1 MRHLSPHLPLTF
13 ALIAGLC
20 LIASLCSA
28 SPPKLYFQKNLGE
41 EKSERYAYQIEKGDH
56 VYDILRRFKISSE
69 LRPRILEK
77 TKELNPH
84 IEDLDRVEPGQIV
97 YFPSSVKKHSDF
109 TVPEVPNFE
118 SPVPTTDY
126 TVRPGEH
133 LGEILRQ
140 KVELSDRLIFD
151 EYLEL
156 FRKLNP
162 QIQNPDYLEVGQRI
176 TLPLP
181 PERAREKSA
190 LLSRK
195 DASESSPVREKSE
208 PEVKEVSSE
217 DTPRNFQDFW
227 INLSS
232 GADSAPEPEPG
243 QERKKTDSEGAGSK
257 ITLLSRQNASE
268 GSAVREKSEPE
279 AQNASSKNTP
289 SAPKDS
295 GTDHSSGTE
304 AELEPEPKPEP
315 EKKKNGRRLALK
327 MLREMGFHSS
337 SEEKILYPSR
347 EGGWVH
353 IDLER
358 TPILETPWRQSLLLV
373 PENYA
378 TSLLHKKVEKTDLR
392 SCRVGDSWGLRE
404 LFRNLQEATDSRLI
418 FWSPGESLIRN
429 FQGMVLE
436 IRGEYQFV
444 IKAGGESRYYLFF
457 RAPLE
462 KRRSARM
469 LAGFLEQKGFSIHT
483 MAGSDRNPKLTRI
496 EPLPPGQIDQP
507 LFSFANIWPRVED
520 KLASRGEEPDPPDN
534 RNPGTLLNY
543 LRERDM
549 AGEEN
554 IRLKFLQ
561 KEDHATSISLSLRT
575 TKLSLAPPAVLL
587 QEMNDPH
594 LCGLIGLEGYDCYT
608 LGR

>member
-1 MRHLSPHLPLTF
+1 MRHLLPHLPIPC

-20 LIASLCSA
+20 LVASLCSA
-28 SPPKLYFQKNLGE
+28 SPPKLYFQKSLGE
-41 EKSERYAYQIEKGDH
+41 KKSERYAYQIEKGDH

-69 LRPRILEK
+69 LRPRILKK

-84 IEDLDRVEPGQIV
+84 IEDLDRVQPGQIV

-140 KVELSDRLIFD
+140 KVDLSDRLIFD

-162 QIQNPDYLEVGQRI
+162 QIQDPDYLAAGQRI

-181 PERAREKSA
+181 PEREREKSA
-190 LLSRK
+190 LFSRK
-195 DASESSPVREKSE
+195 DASESSTVEDKSE
-208 PEVKEVSSE
+208 PRRKKVSRGTPPRKPQQFGIDPSSE
-217 DTPRNFQDFW
+217 
-227 INLSS
+227 IVS
-232 GADSAPEPEPG
+232 EPEPG
-243 QERKKTDSEGAGSK
+243 RKRKKTDSGSVLDE
-257 ITLLSRQNASE
+257 ITLLSQRNASA
-268 GSAVREKSEPE
+268 GSTVRGKSEPE
-279 AQNASSKNTP
+279 GEKASRGNTS
-289 SAPKDS
+289 SAPADS
-295 GTDHSSGTE
+295 RAGTVSEPES
-304 AELEPEPKPEP
+304 APEPEPKPEP
-315 EKKKNGRRLALK
+315 ERKKNGMRLALK
-327 MLREMGFHSS
+327 MLREMGFNSS
-337 SEEKILYPSR
+337 AEEKILYPSR

-353 IDLER
+353 IDLDR
-358 TPILETPWRQSLLLV
+358 TPILDTPWGQSLLLV
-373 PENYA
+373 PDKYA
-378 TSLLHKKVEKTDLR
+378 TSLLEKKVDKTDLR
-392 SCRVGDSWGLRE
+392 SCRVGDSWGLSE
-404 LFRNLQEATDSRLI
+404 LFRNLQKATDSRLI

-436 IRGEYQFV
+436 IRGKYQFV
-444 IKAGGESRYYLFF
+444 IKAGGQSRYHLFF